1 MSIDLSS
8 GRSGNAGAPSGDTL
22 VTGASFLAGFGALA
36 SASCCALPLA
46 LSMAGVSSAYLV
58 QMGVLVQHR
67 DAIAM
72 AALLVLALGWV
83 VALRRHR
90 AGCKGSTVC
99 ARPRR
104 YRFTFGV
111 LSLSTA
117 LVGLALAYS
126 WWEPPLIQLLWQ
138 WRTGG

>member
-83 VALRRHR
+83 VAIRGAR
-90 AGCKGSTVC
+90 AGCAGTGFC
-99 ARPRR
+99 ARRR
-104 YRFTFGV
+104 ASRLTFGV
-111 LSLSTA
+111 LGLSMA
-117 LVGLALAYS
+117 IVGLALAYS
-126 WWEPPLIQLLWQ
+126 WWEPALIQLLWSWQ
-138 WRTGG
+138 TRG

>member
-8 GRSGNAGAPSGDTL
+8 RRSGNAEAPSGGTL
-22 VTGASFLAGFGALA
+22 VIGASFLAGLGALA

-58 QMGVLVQHR
+58 QMGVLVQPR
-67 DAIAM
+67 DAITM

-83 VALRRHR
+83 VALRRQR
-90 AGCKGSTVC
+90 ADCAAGGVC
-99 ARPRR
+99 ARPRG
-104 YRFTFGV
+104 YLLTFGV
-111 LSLSTA
+111 LGLSTG
-117 LVGLALAYS
+117 LVGLALAYA